1 MENIETLF
9 RQAFEAGRTVQKKE
23 HTGEVVDG
31 RAVWGELEKKIGDLK
46 DKNLTDESDKNLKY
60 NSSLN
65 DIYEEMDVIIDKYG
79 MDKSEFDP
87 KSNHFFCQLKN
98 LVKAKSNFNI
108 QLNRVMQ
115 LGFNAGQLSIF
126 IKKGT
131 LPEDRRDEIAT
142 VVEKYNMSDLNTYV
156 SSENQ
161 EIINSKYLSGKL
173 EGGGDIYYAK
183 YLKYKNKYLKLSNF

>member
-9 RQAFEAGRTVQKKE
+9 RQVFEAGRTVQKKE
-23 HTGEVVDG
+23 HKGEVVDG

-79 MDKSEFDP
+79 MDKSE
-87 KSNHFFCQLKN
+87 
-98 LVKAKSNFNI
+98 FNI